1 MNYSGGF
8 GQQFCPV
15 CTPVGMTGQY
25 GFNPYTQPGQFGFN
39 PYMQTGQFG
48 FNPYVQTGQF
58 GFNPYFQT
66 GQFGFNPYWQTG
78 QFGYGSSC
86 APVGFE
92 GMTGQYGGAFGGYGP
107 GYMGT
112 YPMQQGFYGGGSPY
126 QSFAGMPDDEDI
138 EEMIFDS
145 LDADPMVPY
154 DGDIDVEVQAG
165 VVTLTGTVPN
175 KRIKHAV
182 GDDAWWVPGVLDVN
196 NNLQVV
202 GRRTRGEHREGSTTG
217 RVGEGSNTQAKRG
230 K

>member
-1 MNYSGGF
+1 MSMNYGGGF

-15 CTPVGMTGQY
+15 CSPTGMMGRY
-25 GFNPYTQPGQFGFN
+25 GFNPYMQGGQFGFN
-39 PYMQTGQFG
+39 PYGQSGQFG

-58 GFNPYFQT
+58 G
-66 GQFGFNPYWQTG
+66 
-78 QFGYGSSC
+78 YGNAC

-92 GMTGQYGGAFGGYGP
+92 GTMGQYGGGFGGYGP

-112 YPMQQGFYGGGSPY
+112 YPMQQGFYGGGVPY
-126 QSFAGMPDDEDI
+126 QSIAGMPDDEDI

-145 LDADPMVPY
+145 FDADPMVPY
-154 DGDIDVEVQAG
+154 DADIDVEVQEG

-182 GDDAWWVPGVLDVN
+182 GDDAWWIPGVVDVN

-202 GRRTRGEHREGSTTG
+202 GRKTRGEQREGSTAGHT
-217 RVGEGSNTQAKRG
+217 GEGSSTQTKRR